1 MELKVEYVN
10 IDTIKPYKRNAK
22 THPKEQVEQIKKSI
36 QEFGNCDPIG
46 VWHGE
51 IVEGHGRYLALKE
64 LGETT
69 IPIIRLDSLTDEQR
83 RAYGLV
89 HNQLTMN
96 SPWDLPA
103 LDLELADLDFDMGEF
118 GFGLLDDDYTKPDEV
133 KEDDFDEEPPAEPK
147 AKRGDIYLLGN
158 HRLMCG
164 DSTSAED
171 VAKLMDG
178 AKADMVFTDPPYGMG
193 KESEGV
199 TNDNLNLDDLLAFN
213 KKWIPLSFS
222 SIKENGSW
230 YCWGTDEPLM
240 DIYSEILKPMKKRN
254 EITFRNFI
262 TWKKESENPTM
273 LYNGACSEG
282 FRKYYSNEK
291 CLFVMKGVQ
300 GFSNNA
306 DNYYEGWE
314 PIRKYLADEA
324 AKVNLTPKKLQEI
337 CGVGMFG
344 HWFTKSQWTLIPEKY
359 YKQLQKAFPSAFGG
373 EYSAV
378 KKDYQAFKKEYE
390 KIKEEY
396 YNTRAFFEA
405 QPNNVD
411 VWVYDVAPAEERTGH
426 ATPKPIALCTR
437 AIQTSSKEGESVL
450 DLFGGSG
457 STMIACSN
465 INRKCY
471 AMEIEPKW
479 VDVIIAR
486 WEKFT
491 GRKAEKI

>member
-10 IDTIKPYKRNAK
+10 ISTIKPYKRNAK

-147 AKRGDIYLLGN
+147 AKRGDIYLLGK

-164 DSTSAED
+164 DSTSKEE
-171 VAKLMDG
+171 VLQLMDG
-178 AKADMVFTDPPYGMG
+178 AKGKILFTSPPYSDIRTYEGG
-193 KESEGV
+193 KQLDTKHVAQFIPAWHDFAAYQCVNLGLKRTDGEID
-199 TNDNLNLDDLLAFN
+199 TYWNDYILTARKAGYKLLAWN
-213 KKWIPLSFS
+213 IWDKLECG
-222 SIKENGSW
+222 SI
-230 YCWGTDEPLM
+230 
-240 DIYSEILKPMKKRN
+240 
-254 EITFRNFI
+254 
-262 TWKKESENPTM
+262 
-273 LYNGACSEG
+273 
-282 FRKYYSNEK
+282 
-291 CLFVMKGVQ
+291 
-300 GFSNNA
+300 
-306 DNYYEGWE
+306 
-314 PIRKYLADEA
+314 
-324 AKVNLTPKKLQEI
+324 
-337 CGVGMFG
+337 GM
-344 HWFTKSQWTLIPEKY
+344 
-359 YKQLQKAFPSAFGG
+359 QKAFFPIRHEWIFVFGN
-373 EYSAV
+373 EYFDLNLTWE
-378 KKDYQAFKKEYE
+378 KKSEGIRKKRFS
-390 KIKEEY
+390 
-396 YNTRAFFEA
+396 TRRQKDGSLKYSTHGDESHKYKKMESILPCAA
-405 QPNNVD
+405 AKGGD
-411 VWVYDVAPAEERTGH
+411 DRTGH
-426 ATPKPIALCTR
+426 PAPFPVALPSEY
-437 AIQTSSKEGESVL
+437 IQAMTNDGDIVCEP
-450 DLFGGSG
+450 FCGGG
-457 STMIACSN
+457 TTLIACEQL
-465 INRKCY
+465 NRKCY
-471 AMEIEPKW
+471 AMELEPKYI
-479 VDVIIAR
+479 DLIIAR

>member
-22 THPKEQVEQIKKSI
+22 THPKEQIEQIKKSI

-103 LDLELADLDFDMGEF
+103 LDLELADLDFDMSDF

-147 AKRGDIYLLGN
+147 AKRGDIYQLGT

-164 DSTSAED
+164 DSTDAED

-178 AKADMVFTDPPYGMG
+178 AKGKILFTSPPYSDMREYEGG
-193 KESEGV
+193 KELDTKHV
-199 TNDNLNLDDLLAFN
+199 AKFIPAWHDFAAYQCVNLG
-213 KKWIPLSFS
+213 
-222 SIKENGSW
+222 IKRA
-230 YCWGTDEPLM
+230 D
-240 DIYSEILKPMKKRN
+240 N
-254 EITFRNFI
+254 EI
-262 TWKKESENPTM
+262 
-273 LYNGACSEG
+273 
-282 FRKYYSNEK
+282 
-291 CLFVMKGVQ
+291 VQ
-300 GFSNNA
+300 YWNDYISVAHDCG
-306 DNYYEGWE
+306 Y
-314 PIRKYLADEA
+314 
-324 AKVNLTPKKLQEI
+324 KLMAWNVWDKLG
-337 CGVGMFG
+337 CGSIGM
-344 HWFTKSQWTLIPEKY
+344 
-359 YKQLQKAFPSAFGG
+359 QKAFFPVRHEWVFVFGN
-373 EYSAV
+373 EKFDLNLTI
-378 KKDYQAFKKEYE
+378 KKKADGTKKRTF
-390 KIKEEY
+390 
-396 YNTRAFFEA
+396 NTMR
-405 QPNNVD
+405 QKD
-411 VWVYDVAPAEERTGH
+411 GKLKRTSRGDESH
-426 ATPKPIALCTR
+426 SYK
-437 AIQTSSKEGESVL
+437 KMESVL
-450 DLFGGSG
+450 PLRPAISANDRSGHPAPFPVALPSEYIQAMTNDGDIVCEPFCGGG
-457 STMIACSN
+457 TTLIACEQLG
-465 INRKCY
+465 RKCY
-471 AMEIEPKW
+471 GMELEPKYI
-479 VDVIIAR
+479 DLIIAR